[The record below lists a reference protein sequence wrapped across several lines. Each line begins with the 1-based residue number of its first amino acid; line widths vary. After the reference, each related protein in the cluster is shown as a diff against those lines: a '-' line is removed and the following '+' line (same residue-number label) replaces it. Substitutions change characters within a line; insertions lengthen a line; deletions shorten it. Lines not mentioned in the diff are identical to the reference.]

1 MLLDDLVTAIQ
12 TVQQRIREHGTS
24 LSQNEYRTRLA
35 LIDPI
40 LNALGWDASDPKL
53 VTIEDQYSGGRPDYA
68 LLGQNKDK
76 PVAFIEAKRLNEP
89 LNAHEDQVF
98 KYTWDRK
105 VFYAGL
111 TDGNRWIFRDVTA
124 EFSQPPR
131 EGLLLDVTLAQGTA
145 YQCALKLLL
154 LWNPTLTSEKPTRP
168 SEPILVTHPKTGP
181 LIETSKPPTTT
192 PQPPIPPVPSLEWIS
207 LARYMAPAEEGHQP
221 RPSMI
226 YIPDKGECK
235 FHPKPWNRILVE
247 AAEWLIRG
255 GQITAVKCPINS
267 VGKTALVNTNPRHEN
282 GDPFKEANTVTL
294 SNGLFLNTLGNRHWL
309 VDNAK
314 LLIEHCGQDP
324 AAILLKPSQ

>member
-12 TVQQRIREHGTS
+12 TVQGRIREHGNT

-40 LNALGWDASDPKL
+40 LNALGWDVSDPASVLAEYEVGK
-53 VTIEDQYSGGRPDYA
+53 RRADYA
-68 LLGQNKDK
+68 LLGDDGK
-76 PVAFIEAKRLNEP
+76 PKALIEAKHLGEMANPAR
-89 LNAHEDQVF
+89 HEDQVF
-98 KYTWDRK
+98 DYAFKQK
-105 VFYAGL
+105 VRFAGL
-111 TDGNRWIFRDVTA
+111 TDGDRWIFEDVVA
-124 EFSQPPR
+124 GFSGGQSR
-131 EGLLLDVTLAQGTA
+131 LLDVTISKELAH
-145 YQCALKLLL
+145 QCALKFLL
-154 LWNPTLTSEKPTRP
+154 LWNPTLTSEKPTKP
-168 SEPILVTHPKTGP
+168 SEPILVAHPKTGP
-181 LIETSKPPTTT
+181 LIETPKPPITT
-192 PQPPIPPVPSLEWIS
+192 PQPPIPPVPSQEWIC

-221 RPSMI
+221 RPSMM
-226 YIPDKGECK
+226 YIPDKGEFK

-255 GQITAVKCPINS
+255 GQITAVRCPINS

-314 LLIEHCGQDP
+314 LLIKHCGQDP
-324 AAILLKPSQ
+324 ASILLKPSQ